1 MKIMDEAMFEK
12 ENVFGLGQ
20 TNTAFAQYFVG
31 NSYLNPLTEAGKCPV
46 FPAKRPPTSGVK
58 RLPMRSTTS

>member
-20 TNTAFAQYFVG
+20 TNTTFAQYFVG
-31 NSYLNPLTEAGKCPV
+31 NSYLNP
-46 FPAKRPPTSGVK
+46 
-58 RLPMRSTTS
+58 